1 MSKRTIKQHD
11 ISDCGVACLVSIAAH
26 YSLYIPISKVR
37 QYTGT
42 DKQGTNVLGLLE
54 GAKKLGFDAKGV
66 KCEISSLSN
75 IPKPAIAHIILK
87 NGLQH
92 FVVIYKVN
100 KKFIKIMD
108 PGTGSFINM
117 SHQEFKVQWTGVLV
131 ILVPNESFVSQN
143 EKVSLFLRFWHLLKP
158 HKYILIQSLIGSVFY
173 TLLGFSTSI
182 YIQKITDFVLI
193 NENYNLLNIMS
204 IVMII
209 LLIIQMLLNTF
220 KDVYMIRT
228 GQEIDSRLILGYYKH
243 LLQLPQQ
250 FFDTMQ
256 IGELVSRINDAVK
269 IRMFINNTSL
279 TLLVNFFV
287 VVFSF
292 ILMFTYYWKLGL
304 IMFCIIPIYLIIYVI
319 TDQFNKKTERR
330 IMESSAQL
338 ESQLIESITA
348 IRTIKQFGLQ
358 DFMQVKT
365 ETKFINLLQVSY
377 KSSLNQVFSH
387 NSSQTISN
395 LFTILLLWI
404 GSYYVMAK
412 ELSPGEL
419 FSFYAILGYFTG
431 PISGL
436 ILSNK
441 IIQNAIIAAD
451 RLFEI
456 LDLEIESSQVIN
468 SISQTNNHNIYF
480 KNVSFSYGNRPK
492 VFTDLNLKFNQGE
505 ITAIVGES
513 GSGKSTLIHLLQ
525 GLYPILKGQIYLG
538 NQDIKYYSK
547 KSLGSMIGVVP
558 QEIHLFNGNIIQN
571 IALGEINVEMERV
584 IQVCK
589 MLKIMNL
596 IEKLPQG
603 FKTNIG
609 ENGTSLSG
617 GEKQRIAIARAL
629 YKDPDILAFDE
640 ASSSL
645 DSRSDKVLKNVIKK
659 LVKNGKTVI
668 LITHRVINLS
678 YVNRILVLKNG
689 KLKEEGTSDYLIA
702 KKGVFRNLWDTQAG
716 HKEMNSNL
724 NI

>member
-1 MSKRTIKQHD
+1 M
-11 ISDCGVACLVSIAAH
+11 
-26 YSLYIPISKVR
+26 
-37 QYTGT
+37 
-42 DKQGTNVLGLLE
+42 
-54 GAKKLGFDAKGV
+54 
-66 KCEISSLSN
+66 
-75 IPKPAIAHIILK
+75 
-87 NGLQH
+87 
-92 FVVIYKVN
+92 
-100 KKFIKIMD
+100 
-108 PGTGSFINM
+108 
-117 SHQEFKVQWTGVLV
+117 
-131 ILVPNESFVSQN
+131 
-143 EKVSLFLRFWHLLKP
+143 
-158 HKYILIQSLIGSVFY
+158 IQSLIGSVFY